1 MLAYITRRIAMAF
14 VTLIALS
21 ILSFT
26 IIRLPPGDYVSFYI
40 SQQAAS
46 GSPISEQEAMNLR
59 EQYGLN
65 KPAYQQ
71 YFKWMSGVVRG
82 NFGTSFAYKRPVA
95 SVIGDRMVL
104 TIVLSLTTVLFT
116 WLLAFPIGIYSAVRQ
131 YSFGD
136 YLFTFVGFIGLAVP
150 SFLLALILLYF
161 GFVLFDANIGGL
173 FSSQYADAPW
183 STGRVFDL
191 LRHLPLPALILA
203 VGGTAQV
210 VRVMRANLLDELR
223 KPYVTTARAKGISEW
238 RVILDHPVRVALNPF
253 ISTIGYL
260 FPYIVSGSVI
270 VSLVLSLPTV
280 GPLLLNALLAQDTFL
295 AGALVLLLGTMTVVG
310 TLISD
315 LLLMWIDP
323 RVRLEI

>member
-95 SVIGDRMVL
+95 SVIGDRLVL